1 MSNLV
6 RGVCVKFGKG
16 WVYVSNLVR
25 GVCVKFGK
33 GCMCQIW

>member
-16 WVYVSNLVR
+16 SIYVSHLVR
-25 GVCVKFGK
+25 GGY
-33 GCMCQIW
+33 MCQIW